1 MKKLVVIA
9 CAALAV
15 VSARAAT
22 VDWLYEIQGA
32 AGGSATEFTG
42 YTVYLVDKA
51 YYDSL
56 GGEVTKDS
64 ITGSGNYLQS
74 KAINQT
80 GKSGK
85 GANTKY
91 VFSAEG
97 HMTDDS
103 ITEGTTYNYYL
114 VLVNGDEYQATPYS
128 YAGRDSTGTPAA
140 SSYTSTIASSAV
152 STTPFSTGGG
162 SGGGV
167 PEPTSGLLLL
177 VGGAMLALRRKQK

>member
-15 VSARAAT
+15 VSAKAAT
-22 VDWLYEIQGA
+22 VDWQYKIEGA

-51 YYDSL
+51 YYDGL
-56 GGEVTKDS
+56 GGEVTKES
-64 ITGSGNYLQS
+64 ITGSGNY
-74 KAINQT
+74 INSDTIAQT

-91 VFSAEG
+91 VFTGEG
-97 HMTDDS
+97 HVTNDS
-103 ITEGTTYNYYL
+103 LVEGTTYDYYL

-128 YAGRDSTGTPAA
+128 YAARNTVGSPEASDRKSTRLN
-140 SSYTSTIASSAV
+140 SSHPTTSRMPSSA
-152 STTPFSTGGG
+152 
-162 SGGGV
+162 
-167 PEPTSGLLLL
+167 
-177 VGGAMLALRRKQK
+177 